1 MSSLRPTYA
10 ITSEQEELREA
21 ARVFATTELVE
32 LAAELERDN
41 KPVPDEWRKRYEGD
55 ACNSA
60 NLVAYDFTP
69 FSCRLA
75 AAAAAVAAAA
85 AAAAAATVGATQIRG
100 DGLPRHQHTGGVWRP
115 RLGTSSEFRKGT

>member
-1 MSSLRPTYA
+1 MLAPRVATRVARCSSAAPQRAMSSLRPTYA

-60 NLVAYDFTP
+60 NLAGGDLTP
-69 FSCRLA
+69 FSCL
-75 AAAAAVAAAA
+75 VN
-85 AAAAAATVGATQIRG
+85 
-100 DGLPRHQHTGGVWRP
+100 
-115 RLGTSSEFRKGT
+115 